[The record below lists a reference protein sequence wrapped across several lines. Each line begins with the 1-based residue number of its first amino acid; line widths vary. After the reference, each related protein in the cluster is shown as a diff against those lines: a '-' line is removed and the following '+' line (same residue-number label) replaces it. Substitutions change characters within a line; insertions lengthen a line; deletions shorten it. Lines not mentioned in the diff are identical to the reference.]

1 MITLTIISWSC
12 VEDRYKRDKAE
23 NNVCNEWLDGDFIK
37 KQIETV
43 VYCPNMNELAD
54 FGRSYRLV
62 IMHRL
67 ALRKVF
73 PNLRFFSL
81 VKCEYVV
88 KIARG

>member
-1 MITLTIISWSC
+1 MITLTIIAWSC

-23 NNVCNEWLDGDFIK
+23 NNVFNEWLDGDFVK

-88 KIARG
+88 KIAKG